1 MKTFWSTYYEESYSI
16 LPHITHLSMLEGRCN
31 CAYFTDEA
39 TESLT
44 SQESSSKRAI
54 YNPDLQK
61 LSASR
66 SFVPNLSDL
75 ERKKKKMTHYAR
87 VTSSL
92 GYFREYFR
100 EIEEIIYFLNF

>member
-1 MKTFWSTYYEESYSI
+1 
-16 LPHITHLSMLEGRCN
+16 MLEGRCN

-75 ERKKKKMTHYAR
+75 ERKKKKKNDTLCQ
-87 VTSSL
+87 SNKFSWIFQ
-92 GYFREYFR
+92 GIFQG
-100 EIEEIIYFLNF
+100 N